1 MSQSLGEALP
11 EAPQRPCEGATASS
25 YRWVILFVA
34 WLSFLF
40 SFIDRLT
47 WANVSVSVG
56 NSIGMPVAALG
67 IFATAFYAGYVACN
81 AVGGIAS
88 DKIGGRLMLAVSML
102 VLGFCTFLFSFTT
115 NLAFGLIVQAIMGLA
130 AGVDYSSCVKLI
142 VTWFDR
148 RSRGTAMGLL
158 LIASSLAVT
167 ATNAIVPSLAA
178 SIGWQGVY
186 RLLGCVS
193 AIIGVIAYMFLRDNP
208 GQSDAPP
215 RSKVALG
222 ALLANRDV
230 ILLGL
235 TGFGAFWGTWG
246 FVFWANALMIK
257 GRGFSAVDAGIVVS
271 LIGVAAIV
279 GKPAIGFLSDLTG
292 GRRKW
297 LTVGSLVLFA
307 AMLMV
312 FGTLTDQLAFRIAA
326 PILGLGGFLYSPLMG
341 AMLAEKS
348 GPALAGSIA
357 GILMSVW
364 QLGSV
369 IVPLAVGIVYQWTE
383 SFNAAFLTL
392 AAGPIVAVICLLF
405 VKESAPSAQRSF

>member
-1 MSQSLGEALP
+1 
-11 EAPQRPCEGATASS
+11 
-25 YRWVILFVA
+25 
-34 WLSFLF
+34 
-40 SFIDRLT
+40 
-47 WANVSVSVG
+47 
-56 NSIGMPVAALG
+56 
-67 IFATAFYAGYVACN
+67 
-81 AVGGIAS
+81 
-88 DKIGGRLMLAVSML
+88 
-102 VLGFCTFLFSFTT
+102 
-115 NLAFGLIVQAIMGLA
+115 
-130 AGVDYSSCVKLI
+130 
-142 VTWFDR
+142 
-148 RSRGTAMGLL
+148 MGLL

-208 GQSDAPP
+208 GQNEAPP